1 MALTC
6 KDKIANYVYHNPRSP
21 LTVITDI
28 SGLDNTCSASGVLS
42 KLIKEGKVIRERQG
56 RISLFSATPNYVP
69 VIDWD
74 ALPPK
79 HSPAEIR
86 AVENKIAYLE
96 SRGLWRR
103 AETLLAELVRMQ
115 DTAHGVA
122 LIALRR
128 TQCVR
133 NLRWRA

>member
-6 KDKIANYVYHNPRSP
+6 KDKIANFVYHNPRSP
-21 LTVITDI
+21 LSVLADV
-28 SGLDNTCSASGVLS
+28 SGLENTCSASGVLS
-42 KLIKEGKVIRERQG
+42 RLIKEGKVIRERQG
-56 RISLFSATPNYVP
+56 KISVFSATPDYVP

-79 HSPAEIR
+79 HSQAELG
-86 AVENKIAYLE
+86 AVENKIADLE

-103 AETLLAELVRMQ
+103 AATLLAELGNMQ
-115 DTAHGVA
+115 DTAEGVGV
-122 LIALRR
+122 IALRR

-133 NLRWRA
+133 NLRARA

>member
-21 LTVITDI
+21 LSVITDV

-42 KLIKEGKVIRERQG
+42 GLIREGKVFRERQG
-56 RISLFSATPNYVP
+56 RISLFSATPDYVP
-69 VIDWD
+69 VVDWD

-79 HSPAEIR
+79 HSPSEIS
-86 AVENKIAYLE
+86 AIEEKIADLE

-103 AETLLAELVRMQ
+103 AATLLAELGNMQ
-115 DTAHGVA
+115 DTAHGVGVV
-122 LIALRR
+122 ALRR

-133 NLRWRA
+133 NLRARA